1 MLSGKS
7 RYGEQ
12 DVISIPTLKLSYIR
26 LVYISELIKLAAAQN
41 ASFKMTLNS
50 NINNTVIKLRPNL
63 LIHG

>member
-50 NINNTVIKLRPNL
+50 NINNTVMKLRPNL
-63 LIHG
+63 LIHC

>member
-12 DVISIPTLKLSYIR
+12 DVISIHTLKLSYIR

-41 ASFKMTLNS
+41 ASFKVTLNS